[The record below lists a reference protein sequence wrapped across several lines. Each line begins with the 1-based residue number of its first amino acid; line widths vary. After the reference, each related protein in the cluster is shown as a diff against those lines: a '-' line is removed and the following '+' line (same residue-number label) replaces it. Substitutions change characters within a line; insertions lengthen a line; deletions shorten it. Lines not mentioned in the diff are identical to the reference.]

1 MARPKKVEE
10 NVEITE
16 NVVEETLEV
25 TEQVTEPVEE
35 KKEKKAEKKV
45 EYLPTDYVEYYNNQ
59 GQLRTGQYGYIAPRG
74 YVAIR
79 KVN

>member
-25 TEQVTEPVEE
+25 TEQVAEPVE
-35 KKEKKAEKKV
+35 KKEKKVEKKV

-74 YVAIR
+74 YVAI
-79 KVN
+79 KKAN

>member
-25 TEQVTEPVEE
+25 TEQVAEPVE
-35 KKEKKAEKKV
+35 KKEKKTEKKV

-59 GQLRTGQYGYIAPRG
+59 GQLRTGQYGYITPRG
-74 YVAIR
+74 YVAI
-79 KVN
+79 KKAN